1 MGFLFLFFSFLLE
14 CVTIPYVR
22 TWLCNGEGGGVFVF
36 LPFTYCISVFNLLRK
51 SLPSPFLRLSS
62 FAAASPLL
70 PIHWKSFPFFHC
82 RPQAEREKNLYSS
95 HHSDKRWNFEEEFRL
110 LPSRGPPK
118 REGGRSLSSLSFPFC
133 PPSLFFPPLSNF
145 AHRPTDRP
153 ACSSLSS
160 SSPSS
165 RHNFPPPPRLP
176 CGFLSLR
183 RLLFSFSHAG
193 RQLTGAGRVFP
204 LLSTSVGNKKRRG
217 VSRRRHVAPS
227 AREDRPRFPPPPLP

>member
-1 MGFLFLFFSFLLE
+1 MFFSFPLE
-14 CVTIPYVR
+14 CVTICTYSCATGREEASSSSCPSR
-22 TWLCNGEGGGVFVF
+22 TVSPCLICCEKVCPPL
-36 LPFTYCISVFNLLRK
+36 LPPVVVLLQETAA
-51 SLPSPFLRLSS
+51 
-62 FAAASPLL
+62 AAASPLL

-82 RPQAEREKNLYSS
+82 RPQAEREKTLYSS

-118 REGGRSLSSLSFPFC
+118 REGGRSPSSLSVPFC

-153 ACSSLSS
+153 ACSSLS

-204 LLSTSVGNKKRRG
+204 LLSTPGGNEKRRG
-217 VSRRRHVAPS
+217 GFMAAACRTECQ
-227 AREDRPRFPPPPLP
+227 RE